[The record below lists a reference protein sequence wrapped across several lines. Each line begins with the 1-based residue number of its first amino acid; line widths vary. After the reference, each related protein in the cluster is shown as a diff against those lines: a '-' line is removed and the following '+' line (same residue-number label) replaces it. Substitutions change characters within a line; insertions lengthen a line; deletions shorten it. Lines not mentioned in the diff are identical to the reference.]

1 MRNKILRAILSV
13 ATAVLIASLLIITG
27 ALYQYFD
34 NVQQSQ
40 LRDELSLAAR
50 GTEELGSS
58 YLEGLDS
65 SGYRLTWVEADGTV
79 LFDNCID
86 AREMEN
92 HADREEIQEA
102 LRGGIGSSSRYSTT
116 LTEQNIY
123 EAIRLKDGSVL
134 RISESRATVVALLLG
149 MLQPIV
155 FIVLIACFL
164 SVWLA
169 NRMARRV
176 VEPLN
181 RLDLDQPLE
190 NDVYEEL
197 SPLLHRIHAQQLEIQ
212 EQMQTLKRKQEEFDQ
227 ITENMKEALILLDYT
242 GRIVSINPAAKI
254 LFDAGECKGK
264 DFVTIDRKQNMRIAM
279 EEARNRGGSSLR
291 DKLNGREYQFEIN
304 CIESDGMVLG
314 IVILGFDITEQIYAE
329 QNRREFTANVSHELK
344 TPLQSIIGSAE
355 LLENGIVK
363 QEDTPRFVGHIRKEA
378 SRLVVLID
386 DIIRLSQLDEGAE
399 MPREEISLGQLME
412 EVCQT
417 LDDSAKRKNVS
428 IEVTGDGKMTGVRR
442 LIYEI
447 IYNLCDNAIK
457 YNHPGGKVSVSIKD
471 TKDTLC
477 FRVEDQG
484 IGIEPKEQ
492 EKVFERFYRVD
503 KSHSKQ
509 SGGTGLGLSIVKH
522 AVQYHHG
529 KIHLESK
536 INEGTVITVLF
547 DKSLI

>member
-1 MRNKILRAILSV
+1 MRNKILRSILSV

-155 FIVLIACFL
+155 FIVLIACLL

-264 DFVTIDRKQNMRIAM
+264 DFLTIDRKQNMRIAM
-279 EEARNRGGSSLR
+279 EKARNRGGSSLR
-291 DKLNGREYQFEIN
+291 DKLNGREYQFELN

-314 IVILGFDITEQIYAE
+314 MVILGFDITEQIHAE

-363 QEDTPRFVGHIRKEA
+363 QEDAPRFVGHIRKEA

-386 DIIRLSQLDEGAE
+386 DIIRLSQLDEGVE
-399 MPREEISLGQLME
+399 MPREEISFGQLTE

-417 LDDSAKRKNVS
+417 LDDSAKRKKVS

-447 IYNLCDNAIK
+447 IFNLCDNAIK
-457 YNHPGGKVSVSIKD
+457 YNHPGGKVSVSIKE